1 MTETEYEIR
10 EFLWNGSSPFGT
22 WFTALDALPAGK
34 VTTALYR
41 LQYGNFSN
49 VESVGDGVFE
59 YKIDFGPGY
68 RIYFGRDVRTLI
80 ILLSG
85 GTKKRQWRD
94 IDRAR
99 FFWLE
104 YKKMKRTGR

>member
-10 EFLWNGSSPFGT
+10 ELFWNGSSPFGK
-22 WFTALDALPAGK
+22 WFAGLDALPAGK

-59 YKIDFGPGY
+59 CKIDFGPGY
-68 RIYFGRDVRTLI
+68 RST
-80 ILLSG
+80 SE
-85 GTKKRQWRD
+85 GT
-94 IDRAR
+94 
-99 FFWLE
+99 
-104 YKKMKRTGR
+104 

>member
-1 MTETEYEIR
+1 MTEKEYEIR
-10 EFLWNGSSPFGT
+10 EFLWNGSSPFGK
-22 WFTALDALPAGK
+22 WFTGLDALPAGK

-59 YKIDFGPGY
+59 CKIDFGPGY
-68 RIYFGRDVRTLI
+68 RIYFGRHMRTLI

-94 IDRAR
+94 IEKAKLL
-99 FFWLE
+99 WVE
-104 YKKMKRTGR
+104 YKKMKRVGR